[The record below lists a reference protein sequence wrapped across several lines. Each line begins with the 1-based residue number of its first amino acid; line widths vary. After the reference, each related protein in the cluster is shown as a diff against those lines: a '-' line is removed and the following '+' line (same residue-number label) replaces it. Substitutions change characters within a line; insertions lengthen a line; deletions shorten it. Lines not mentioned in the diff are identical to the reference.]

1 MENGMTKPQDAPL
14 TSDAAKATTGGLK
27 SYKRPQL
34 QVYGDLATITQMIN
48 TTGITDGASH
58 PNKHFTS

>member
-1 MENGMTKPQDAPL
+1 MTKPQDAPL
-14 TSDAAKATTGGLK
+14 TSDAAKTTGELK
-27 SYKRPQL
+27 PYKRPQL
-34 QVYGDLATITQMIN
+34 QVYGDLAAITQMIN